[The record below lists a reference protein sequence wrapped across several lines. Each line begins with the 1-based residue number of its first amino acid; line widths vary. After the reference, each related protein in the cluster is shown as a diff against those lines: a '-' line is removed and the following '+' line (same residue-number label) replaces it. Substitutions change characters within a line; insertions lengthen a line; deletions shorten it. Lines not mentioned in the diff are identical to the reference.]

1 MRCHGFAG
9 AAPSGVEVDYSG
21 AIALEV
27 PVFGVVLI
35 VENVREEVFVGDFF
49 CFHCVDV
56 EWSLNRDYLF
66 SIGNHCKS
74 KQRMRYKQISKG
86 NKLVDGYFSGEI
98 PRWTLQFRFVDR
110 KRNDRRNRTTEVSI
124 KTRRLSSKQGT
135 FARFL
140 PSFIGREAESHFQY
154 VCFRAFSLVELQSRE
169 YILPKKK
176 MAFAPSYR
184 RTEYI
189 SGE

>member
-9 AAPSGVEVDYSG
+9 AAPSGVEVDHGG

-74 KQRMRYKQISKG
+74 KQRVRYKQISKG
-86 NKLVDGYFSGEI
+86 NNSNPLRYGDEIGDFRGGKGLIGEKCAEDGMSRSSVRAQIG
-98 PRWTLQFRFVDR
+98 RFRFNPGQLR
-110 KRNDRRNRTTEVSI
+110 EKNRRIRTGDT
-124 KTRRLSSKQGT
+124 K
-135 FARFL
+135 
-140 PSFIGREAESHFQY
+140 ESRP
-154 VCFRAFSLVELQSRE
+154 FRA
-169 YILPKKK
+169 KG
-176 MAFAPSYR
+176 AA
-184 RTEYI
+184 
-189 SGE
+189 